1 MATKKVLSFSDRS
14 EEIRKWQITAHEGGS
29 ETTVPTAIISTLYD
43 ALMGFL
49 RIVLDHTRRHQ
60 ATPSYYSSLENS
72 AAALLF
78 WGRDFGVSQGELDVA
93 LQYSHR
99 LRDTVLTL
107 LVSLGDLL
115 SLGNHTCSLWL

>member
-1 MATKKVLSFSDRS
+1 MATKKVLSLSDRS
-14 EEIRKWQITAHEGGS
+14 EEIRKWQITTSEGGS
-29 ETTVPTAIISTLYD
+29 GTTVPTAIMSTLYD

-49 RIVLDHTRRHQ
+49 KIVLDHARRRQ
-60 ATPSYYSSLENS
+60 PTPSYYSSLEDD

-78 WGRDFGVSQGELDVA
+78 WGCDFGVSQGELDVA

-99 LRDTVLTL
+99 LRDTVLTV

-115 SLGNHTCSLWL
+115 SLGNHICSLRL